1 MPYLSSYRGDGLS
14 GHAGGP
20 FFGAIARLGL
30 SAFRGIGRRLMGG
43 GVGTAVGIGVAAPII
58 SALPG
63 IPIGGGRA
71 INLPA
76 FLPGGAPLISSRPAT
91 GVALENLPP
100 TGYHLNKS
108 AYFLKDGTFVAPRTK
123 WVKIRARNFANG
135 RALRKS
141 IGRVQGFE
149 RLVKR
154 SRKSLRS
161 LSKI

>member
-1 MPYLSSYRGDGLS
+1 MPYLSSYRGDALGS
-14 GHAGGP
+14 HQGGP
-20 FFGAIARLGL
+20 FFGALARLGL
-30 SAFRGIGRRLMGG
+30 GAVRGLGRRLMGG
-43 GVGTAVGIGVAAPII
+43 GVGTAVGIGIAAPII

-76 FLPGGAPLISSRPAT
+76 FLPGGAPLISSRPTT